1 MTYQTV
7 FACVVTALLATSVPA
22 HGNDLEDLK
31 ATFEQEVAAFNA
43 RDFNTYVQSAH
54 EQVIVFGHFPPFE
67 VEGIEAY
74 RQRYHTLFDKHQSV
88 TFTPLNPQFRVI
100 GDIGVAWGHDTLQL
114 IPKDGPMVT
123 YGGRYTFVYT
133 RIKGK
138 WVRVVVHASPPPEP
152 IPTP

>member
-100 GDIGVAWGHDTLQL
+100 GDIGIAWGHYQL
-114 IPKDGPMVT
+114 ATKPKDGPPS
-123 YGGRYTFVYT
+123 YSYGRYMFTYT
-133 RIKGK
+133 QSGK
-138 WVRVVVHASPPPEP
+138 RWLILSMHLSRLH
-152 IPTP
+152 PTS